1 MVSYLRQFSI
11 AQGWEGNLKK
21 RLGRKFKT
29 SVEVDASFGI
39 GCVAYNLLPSLDP
52 RHNMRVWYI
61 LLAGILMQVTDSSG
75 RMRAR

>member
-1 MVSYLRQFSI
+1 M
-11 AQGWEGNLKK
+11 
-21 RLGRKFKT
+21 
-29 SVEVDASFGI
+29 DASLGI

>member
-1 MVSYLRQFSI
+1 M
-11 AQGWEGNLKK
+11 
-21 RLGRKFKT
+21 
-29 SVEVDASFGI
+29 DASFGI

-61 LLAGILMQVTDSSG
+61 LLAGTLMQVTDSSG

>member
-11 AQGWEGNLKK
+11 AQGWEGNLK

-29 SVEVDASFGI
+29 SVEVDASLGI